1 LQQQCFSSGAFSRQI
16 FGLNFVKNYKLR
28 RIRERIT
35 PSTKQAP
42 DYSTLGGPVAE
53 ATPLDSCITDRV
65 GRVGLFKSFPVD
77 LLTEIN

>member
-16 FGLNFVKNYKLR
+16 FALNFVKNYKLR

-53 ATPLDSCITDRV
+53 ATRRTPALPTEWVESDYSNH
-65 GRVGLFKSFPVD
+65 F
-77 LLTEIN
+77 LLIY